1 MSSIKGM
8 IVLMGSGELT
18 ATMVEVHKQIL
29 ARFPDSPTAVFLD
42 TPAGFQLNV
51 DEISR
56 KAVEYFRIHVQK
68 QLNVASYKSSENTG
82 AFESETAFH
91 LLRNADYVL
100 VGPGSPTYAVRQLQ
114 KTPIPEILASNILSG
129 GCLVAAS
136 AAALTVGRFTLPV
149 YEIYKVGQDIH
160 WIDGLDILTQFGL
173 NLVVVPHWNN
183 AEGGTHDTR
192 FCFMGE
198 PRFQQLEMLL
208 PDDAMILGI
217 DEHTACIIDFNAQR
231 IDIQGIGNVTLRK
244 KGREIKFGKKD
255 QISLELLVKEINQKD
270 WQPHDFEDVEQAG
283 DLNVSKEGLLNKV
296 NVIEAS
302 FRKGLASHDQKE
314 TTNALLELD
323 NAIWKAQK
331 DFEDEERISQAR
343 EILRDSIVLLGAEL
357 GASPRHLRK
366 YLSPIVEQMLQ
377 LRARFRNEKRWSEA
391 DRIREILLQSNI
403 QVEDTKDGFQWH
415 LIDKNN

>member
-1 MSSIKGM
+1 MSSRKGM

-18 ATMVEVHKQIL
+18 ATMVEVHKKML
-29 ARFPDSPTAVFLD
+29 TRFSDSPTAVFLD

-56 KAVEYFRIHVQK
+56 KAVEYFRVHVQK
-68 QLNVASYKSSENTG
+68 QLDVASYKSSENTS
-82 AFESETAFH
+82 AFEAETAFH
-91 LLRNADYVL
+91 MLRNADFVL

-114 KTPIPEILASNILSG
+114 KTPIPEIFVNNIQSG

-136 AAALTVGRFTLPV
+136 AAALTMGRFTIPV

-160 WIDGLDILTQFGL
+160 WVDGLDILTQFGL

-208 PDDAMILGI
+208 PDDATIIGI
-217 DEHTACIIDFNAQR
+217 DEHTACIIDLNAQR
-231 IDIQGIGNVTLRK
+231 IDIQGIGNVTIRK

-255 QISLELLVKEINQKD
+255 QIPLEALVKEINQKD
-270 WQPHDFEDVEQAG
+270 WAPKDVDDVEQAV
-283 DLNVSKEGLLNKV
+283 DLNLSKKSLLNNV
-296 NVIEAS
+296 NVIETS
-302 FRKGLASHDQKE
+302 FRKGLANHNQKE

-323 NAIWKAQK
+323 SVIWKAQR
-331 DFEDEERISQAR
+331 DLEDEENISEAR
-343 EILRDSIVLLGAEL
+343 EILRDAIVLLGAEL
-357 GASPRHLRK
+357 GASPRHLRG
-366 YLSPIVEQMLQ
+366 YLTSLVEAMLK
-377 LRARFRNEKRWSEA
+377 LRARFRNEQKWSEA
-391 DRIREILLQSNI
+391 DHIRDILQQSNI
-403 QVEDTKDGFQWH
+403 QVEDTKDGVRWQI
-415 LIDKNN
+415 IDKDA